1 MFRNKYYI
9 ISKNMFNEAAASI
22 FTHMQLW
29 VVTNF

>member
-1 MFRNKYYI
+1 
-9 ISKNMFNEAAASI
+9 MFNEAAASI